1 MLHSKHHGSCQI
13 FVGLSIFKNY
23 FNLYFTCEIT
33 TNFFG
38 MQEKTLLWQNYLA
51 SSLSCLLLSLKFS
64 FKKIM
69 TDMVGKR

>member
-33 TNFFG
+33 TNFG
-38 MQEKTLLWQNYLA
+38 MQGKTLL
-51 SSLSCLLLSLKFS
+51 
-64 FKKIM
+64 
-69 TDMVGKR
+69 